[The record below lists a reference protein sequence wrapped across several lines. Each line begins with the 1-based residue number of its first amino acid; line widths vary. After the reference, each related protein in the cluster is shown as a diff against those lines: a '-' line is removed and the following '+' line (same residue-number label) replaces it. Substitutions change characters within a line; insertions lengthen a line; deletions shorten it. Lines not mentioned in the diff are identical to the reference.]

1 MSRIKEMLCIRRSQ
15 FENFMDANLLEVG
28 ASHKKERIVQLSEFG
43 SQIPMCACA
52 RNFSSTLSDFF
63 NSQILEKENNNSN
76 K

>member
-1 MSRIKEMLCIRRSQ
+1 MSRIRE

-28 ASHKKERIVQLSEFG
+28 ASHKKERIVQLPEFG

-63 NSQILEKENNNSN
+63 N
-76 K
+76 